1 MIHHQTVE
9 GYSGTPEQL
18 AEDIGNLR
26 YDALAEFLRLLA
38 EKIQRDGAKD
48 KARGRPRLAAAL
60 QGAADQTAAAALS
73 IGAAWRLS
81 EPHMTESNSGSTE
94 Q

>member
-1 MIHHQTVE
+1 MVHQQAVK

-26 YDALAEFLRLLA
+26 YDALAELLRLLA
-38 EKIQRDGAKD
+38 EKIQRDSAKD
-48 KARGRPRLAAAL
+48 QARGRPKLAAAL
-60 QGAADQTAAAALS
+60 LGAADQTDAAALS
-73 IGAAWRLS
+73 IEGAWRLS
-81 EPHMTESNSGSTE
+81 EPHMTESDSVKTE